1 MVLQRG
7 IMKDYFKLGL
17 LMRINT
23 EISFENEHANEEI
36 EKIKDP

>member
-7 IMKDYFKLGL
+7 IMKDYFEYGL

-23 EISFENEHANEEI
+23 EISFENEQANEET